1 METMDNRTPNDSFL
15 IIVHENSNERI
26 IGMINSEDCRNFV
39 IAGHAGCG
47 KTTLCDLMLFKSKE
61 VDRMG
66 SISQKT
72 SVSDFTP
79 EEQQREASLFAAVM
93 HCKWQQ
99 SRFFFIDTPGYG
111 EFVGEML
118 SSMRAAD
125 SVLVMLDGTD
135 GPQVGTARAWKF
147 TKLRGVPRFA
157 AINRLDRERADFDT
171 VLAAMRE
178 NHGKNVVLPLTYP
191 VGNGDKFTRVIDVLH
206 DTDIPSDIAAQV
218 AENKEMLMDAIA
230 ETNDSLMERYLNGD
244 EIDMKEFDAGLLEA
258 VLSCRIIPVFATS
271 STKDIGVTELMNYI
285 ERIFPK
291 PLDKKQAPL
300 ANGEFIKV
308 SDSGAGIGLIFK
320 AVDDPYSG
328 HMAFMKVISGSF
340 KSDSDIFNV
349 STNTKERI
357 GQLLLVNGKNTS
369 PINEVGPGTLCAIT
383 KLKNTHIG
391 NTISSSDSTPIIK
404 GIDYNTPVMSYA
416 IKATKSSD
424 DDKLN
429 NALHKIAE
437 CDPTIKVFR
446 DDESHQL
453 LISGMGDQH
462 LNLAIKRIKEL
473 YKVDTEIETPKI
485 AYRETITGKGDAMY
499 RHKKQTGGAGQ
510 FAEVHLRIEFNP
522 DGFEFCNAVVGGNIP
537 KNFIPAVEKGVSEM
551 LSKGPLVGCKVENV
565 KVTVYD
571 GKYHSVDSNE
581 MAFKIASRM
590 AFKDAMSKASPII
603 LEPIM
608 LVKIYI
614 PSEYMGDITGDLNHK
629 RGRILG
635 MDVEEGMQVVNA
647 EVPLAEL
654 GKYATELRSMTQGRG
669 SFQIELARYEQLP
682 TNLANELIKQHQST
696 LKEDE

>member
-1 METMDNRTPNDSFL
+1 MSKS
-15 IIVHENSNERI
+15 EN
-26 IGMINSEDCRNFV
+26 CRNFV

-47 KTTLCDLMLFKSKE
+47 KTTLSDLMLFKAKA

-66 SISQKT
+66 SVNSKT
-72 SVSDFTP
+72 SISDYTP
-79 EEQQREASLFAAVM
+79 EEQQREASLFASVM
-93 HCKWQQ
+93 HCNWKN

-157 AINRLDRERADFDT
+157 AINRLDKERANFDD
-171 VLAAMRE
+171 VIEKMRK

-206 DTDIPSDIAAQV
+206 DTDIPADIADKV

-230 ETNDSLMERYLNGD
+230 ETNDSLMERYLNGE
-244 EIDMKEFDAGLLEA
+244 EIDIKEFDKGLLDA
-258 VLSCRIIPVFATS
+258 VLSCRIIPVFAIS
-271 STKDIGVTELMNYI
+271 CAKDVGVTELMDYI
-285 ERIFPK
+285 ERIFPN

-300 ANGEFIKV
+300 ANGEFYKV
-308 SDSGAGIGLIFK
+308 HDDGDAVGLIFK
-320 AVDDPYSG
+320 AVDDPFSG
-328 HMAFMKVISGSF
+328 HMAFMKVISGTF
-340 KSDSDIFNV
+340 KSDSDVINI
-349 STNTKERI
+349 STNTKEHI
-357 GQLLLVNGKNTS
+357 GQILLVNGKNTT
-369 PINEVGPGTLCAIT
+369 PISEAGPGTLCAIA

-391 NTISSSDSTPIIK
+391 NTLSSNANTPLIK

-416 IKATKSSD
+416 IKATKSGD

-429 NALHKIAE
+429 NALHKIVE
-437 CDPTIKVFR
+437 CDPTLKLYR
-446 DDESHQL
+446 DEETHEL
-453 LISGMGDQH
+453 LLSGMGDQH

-473 YKVDTEIETPKI
+473 YKVDVETETPKI
-485 AYRETITGKGDAMY
+485 AYRETITGCGDAMY

-510 FAEVHLRIEFNP
+510 FAEVHLRIASTQG
-522 DGFEFCNAVVGGNIP
+522 GFEFVNEVVGGNIP
-537 KNFIPAVEKGVSEM
+537 KNFIPAVEKGVVEM
-551 LSKGPLVGCKVENV
+551 LNNGPLVGCKVENV

-590 AFKDAMSKASPII
+590 AFKEAMSKAHPIV

-608 LVKIYI
+608 SVKIYI
-614 PSEYMGDITGDLNHK
+614 PAEYMGDISGDLNHK
-629 RGRILG
+629 RGHIIG
-635 MDVEEGMQVVNA
+635 MDTEEGVQVINA
-647 EVPLAEL
+647 EVPQAEL
-654 GKYATELRSMTQGRG
+654 SKYATELRSMTQGRG
-669 SFQIELARYEQLP
+669 SFSVEFARYEPLP
-682 TNLANELIKQHQST
+682 SNLAAELIKTYQST
-696 LKEDE
+696 VKDDE